1 MRGFLQR
8 PLSLPPLTSWRFSS
22 VRNMGSTTTQVLYG
36 LSVASAPT
44 RPAPEDALKKSH
56 HAKSGFRN
64 PWE

>member
-1 MRGFLQR
+1 MRGFLLR
-8 PLSLPPLTSWRFSS
+8 PRFPPPVSPWRLSS